1 MAIKDLSQINAKR
14 TAAQGF
20 TPEPRQPQ
28 AAAEPEQ
35 PTPGPAASGHRV
47 EAVNSLALS
56 NQHLVKELQDVV
68 AMAATAQQ
76 AAAKQTAQAIKAL
89 TSGEYLYGEIQR
101 ELAAIA
107 PPVAPLNVQFET
119 VTVKQLLPSS
129 DHVLQELGL
138 LPAA

>member
-1 MAIKDLSQINAKR
+1 MALKDPSQLNRPAHPS
-14 TAAQGF
+14 AAGDR
-20 TPEPRQPQ
+20 PKPQ
-28 AAAEPEQ
+28 HPSDAD
-35 PTPGPAASGHRV
+35 PAASGHRV
-47 EAVNSLALS
+47 EAVNALALN

-68 AMAATAQQ
+68 AMAAQAQQ

-129 DHVLQELGL
+129 DEVLHSLGL